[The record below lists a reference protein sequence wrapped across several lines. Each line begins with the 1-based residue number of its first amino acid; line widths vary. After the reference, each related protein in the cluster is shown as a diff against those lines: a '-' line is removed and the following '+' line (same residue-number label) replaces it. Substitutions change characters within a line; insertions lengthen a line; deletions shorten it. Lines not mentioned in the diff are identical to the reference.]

1 MSIAKTNYIRQDMRE
16 QLQGSRGSQSQKE
29 LLTEFSQILER
40 IAVQISS
47 TEEFSA
53 LVRDEA
59 PPEPSKRPEAPQ
71 KADQKNSEIEEKKAE
86 RVVEADRPLA
96 ETPSEE
102 NVEQVVKSD
111 KKDNAELA
119 SSLDDKKEA
128 EVVVPATQQEA
139 SRSSKEA
146 RNHLSQEDSSK
157 AETDTSKVKKLS
169 KDEIVL
175 LEAEQKAAAALI
187 QSSEASVKAGPAG
200 DRQLVNLF
208 LQALLSG
215 GSSNEQSLSDS
226 TNKSGTEIL
235 VSQFMMSQFANI
247 ENFSADAGRAL
258 TGELRTVMAVDG
270 GSASRQNMGNLK
282 NSAQARMKAGQM
294 SESLASRTLE
304 RVEEALREVAKSRD
318 GKTISIRL
326 DPPNLGSVKIDVTLK
341 DGSLH
346 ARLMAESV
354 QVSNLLREKAHDL
367 QNMLRKMGLSVDTVS
382 VSVNSDESLGNRD
395 SSFSEHQDKAMSS
408 DIEGKPILK
417 TGSAAVTQSSKNEV
431 LDHWVA

>member
-1 MSIAKTNYIRQDMRE
+1 MSIAKTNYIRQDIRE
-16 QLQGSRGSQSQKE
+16 QLQGSRGSQSQKD
-29 LLTEFSQILER
+29 LITEFSQILER

-47 TEEFSA
+47 TEEFST
-53 LVRDEA
+53 LVNEEA
-59 PPEPSKRPEAPQ
+59 PPEPSKRPEAPR
-71 KADQKNSEIEEKKAE
+71 KADQKNSELEEKKAE

-102 NVEQVVKSD
+102 NVEQVVKAD

-139 SRSSKEA
+139 SRSGKEA
-146 RNHLSQEDSSK
+146 RNHLNQEDGSK
-157 AETDTSKVKKLS
+157 TETDTSKAKKLS
-169 KDEIVL
+169 KDEVVL
-175 LEAEQKAAAALI
+175 LDAEQKAAAALI
-187 QSSEASVKAGPAG
+187 QSSEASAKAGPAG

-226 TNKSGTEIL
+226 THKSGAEIL

-247 ENFSADAGRAL
+247 ENFSADAGKAL

-270 GSASRQNMGNLK
+270 GSAARQNMGNLR

-304 RVEEALREVAKSRD
+304 RVEDALREVAKSRD

-382 VSVNSDESLGNRD
+382 VSVNSDESLGNRN
-395 SSFSEHQDKAMSS
+395 SSFSEHQDNAMSS
-408 DIEGKPILK
+408 DVEGKPNLK
-417 TGSAAVTQSSKNEV
+417 TGSAAVTQSPQNEV